1 LANGKNPAVGM
12 ENDFKRYQFAAHILT
27 NSVQQENHKLRQEL
41 GSIQERLE
49 MNERLYNGVLD
60 QLRSKEKHNLTL
72 EKAATTAYELVDLVK
87 ITSRS
92 ETGQQDRNEIGIAE
106 HEVSNRNSSPF
117 MDPTAQKGT
126 NVLHDRQSSG
136 MHRLYTIF

>member
-1 LANGKNPAVGM
+1 M
-12 ENDFKRYQFAAHILT
+12 ENDFKRYQFAPHMLN

-60 QLRSKEKHNLTL
+60 QLRSKDKYNLTL
-72 EKAATTAYELVDLVK
+72 EKAAATAYELVGLLK

-92 ETGQQDRNEIGIAE
+92 ETGQQDPSRNEIGVSIAE

-117 MDPTAQKGT
+117 MDPTTQKGT
-126 NVLHDRQSSG
+126 NILHDRQSSG
-136 MHRLYTIF
+136 MRRLYTIF

>member
-1 LANGKNPAVGM
+1 M
-12 ENDFKRYQFAAHILT
+12 ENDFKRYQFAPHML
-27 NSVQQENHKLRQEL
+27 NNGVQQENHKLRQEL

-60 QLRSKEKHNLTL
+60 QLRSKDKHNLTL
-72 EKAATTAYELVDLVK
+72 EKAAATAYELVGLLK

-92 ETGQQDRNEIGIAE
+92 ETGQQERNEIGVSIAE

-126 NVLHDRQSSG
+126 NILHDRQSSG
-136 MHRLYTIF
+136 MRRLYTIF